1 MSDLQAFLADE
12 RFTTLDRSLA
22 RHLAAQA
29 SSSRWIGH
37 AAALLSSVLRRGH
50 LCLDLSQRPSDHFE
64 AAAALQPWPSLTSWR
79 DDLLASGL
87 VGRGD
92 GKHLVLHAADHA
104 PPLWRIRTV
113 EKPGWGVIVPGVE
126 SGLLIMRI

>member
-37 AAALLSSVLRRGH
+37 AAALSAFPV
-50 LCLDLSQRPSDHFE
+50 QRASMMSK
-64 AAAALQPWPSLTSWR
+64 ASGKVSAKGR
-79 DDLLASGL
+79 LLA
-87 VGRGD
+87 
-92 GKHLVLHAADHA
+92 
-104 PPLWRIRTV
+104 
-113 EKPGWGVIVPGVE
+113 
-126 SGLLIMRI
+126 